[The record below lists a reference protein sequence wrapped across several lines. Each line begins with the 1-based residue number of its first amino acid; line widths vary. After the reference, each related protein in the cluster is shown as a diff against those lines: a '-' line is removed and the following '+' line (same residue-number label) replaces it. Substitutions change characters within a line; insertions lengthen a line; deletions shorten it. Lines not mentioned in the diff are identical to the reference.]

1 MKTDKDMANVIKV
14 FGSVSEFDTY
24 LQGRKNTKAWEHSN
38 ESQEEE
44 SGRGKV
50 WYGTRNWEEAENLLT
65 HGDRK
70 NYEKIMKETTM
81 RVQPQYRA
89 QRQQYSAVVG
99 CAPNVAAF
107 VAGAPNAMIAQRLVQ
122 VKRKVV
128 NIVYTAT
135 FTCGVSVDD
144 IIRTSVAVLQKV
156 VALEAAGTRVN
167 LYMSHIMHDGDGAKE
182 HYGFAVKI
190 KDARQPMDVLKTV
203 YPMVNASMLRRHAFR
218 FWETTEGVKYCSGYG
233 RPLASVEDYRKDF
246 REAGIRDV
254 VILSGRE
261 ILASKNMAEAIE
273 EAFK

>member
-1 MKTDKDMANVIKV
+1 MANVIKV
-14 FGSVSEFDTY
+14 FGSVKEFDGY
-24 LQGRKNTKAWEHSN
+24 LQGRKNTESWGERSD
-38 ESQEEE
+38 SQEEE
-44 SGRGKV
+44 SGRGRI
-50 WYGTRNWEEAENLLT
+50 WYATRNFEEATDLLV

-70 NYEKIMKETTM
+70 NYEKIMRETAM

-107 VAGAPNAMIAQRLVQ
+107 VAGAPNAMIAQRMVQ

-135 FTCGVSVDD
+135 FTYDVDVDD

-167 LYMSHIMHDGDGAKE
+167 LYLSHIMHDWGKRD

-190 KDARQPMDVLKTV
+190 KDARQPLDVLKTV
-203 YPMVNASMLRRHAFR
+203 YPMVNPSMLRRHAFR
-218 FWETTEGVKYCSGYG
+218 FWEEV
-233 RPLASVEDYRKDF
+233 
-246 REAGIRDV
+246 
-254 VILSGRE
+254 
-261 ILASKNMAEAIE
+261 
-273 EAFK
+273 